1 MDRPKELLKPVKFRY
16 VVLSIVIALLLELLP
31 FNRGTVRWI
40 PDLAAMVVLYWTINR
55 PTRFGIFAGFFTGLL
70 TDIASASLLGQHAL
84 AYSVSAYAVESRQ
97 RQVVMYNL
105 GQQSLIVFG
114 LLMANQIVMLVARM
128 ALGAPFI
135 GWGFFFSPFVGALLW
150 PLLTNLLLVP
160 QRYHQAG

>member
-1 MDRPKELLKPVKFRY
+1 MDRHKELLKPVKVRY

-55 PTRFGIFAGFFTGLL
+55 PSRFGIFAGFFTGLL

-84 AYSVSAYAVESRQ
+84 AYSISAYAVESRQ

-105 GQQSLIVFG
+105 GQSVL
-114 LLMANQIVMLVARM
+114 
-128 ALGAPFI
+128 
-135 GWGFFFSPFVGALLW
+135 S
-150 PLLTNLLLVP
+150 
-160 QRYHQAG
+160 